1 MLLLPPC
8 MSLSGGDGRLHE
20 WINTYDLGNAPAL
33 ALVACRHQAEFYAV
47 NISHLTYKSLHL

>member
-1 MLLLPPC
+1 
-8 MSLSGGDGRLHE
+8 MSLSGGDGRAHE

-33 ALVACRHQAEFYAV
+33 ALVTCRHQAEFYAV